1 MEAFLLRQI
10 TTALLAALALAGTAS
25 AQSFQ
30 YTDAAN
36 GGVVADFS
44 LNASLPTILSGSGSI
59 TSSYWSGVDNLVLVT
74 QNTVLPAGNG
84 QITSAGLPHV
94 FNWVGVSNS
103 SLTNFTGDDFLGAAA
118 PYVDSNGLVFEIV
131 DPATKAIVG
140 GFHFWADSN
149 QTTFS
154 DVIAGAGSLL
164 NTAASG
170 TSTGVLAAVPEPSSY
185 ALMIGGLGMVG
196 LAARRRR
203 TPGTGLLARMGR

>member
-1 MEAFLLRQI
+1 MATFLLRQI
-10 TTALLAALALAGTAS
+10 TKALLAALALTGTAF
-25 AQSFQ
+25 AQSFL

-36 GGVVADFS
+36 GGVAASFT

-94 FNWVGVSNS
+94 FNWVGVTNS
-103 SLTNFTGDDFLGAAA
+103 SLTNFTGDDFLGAVA

-131 DPATKAIVG
+131 NPATQAIVG
-140 GFHFWADSN
+140 GFHFWVDSN

-154 DVIAGAGSLL
+154 DVIAGAGNLL

-170 TSTGVLAAVPEPSSY
+170 SSTGLLAAVPEPSSY

-196 LAARRRR
+196 IAARRRR
-203 TPGTGLLARMGR
+203 PPRTGSRTRMVQ